1 MLTVE
6 IVQARGAEPG
16 AGCEH
21 GAEALGTW
29 CQGRAGGSRPGEQ
42 EEKARLA
49 LGSFI

>member
-6 IVQARGAEPG
+6 IVQARGTELG
-16 AGCEH
+16 AGRER
-21 GAEALGTW
+21 GAEDLRTW
-29 CQGRAGGSRPGEQ
+29 CQARAAGSRPGEQ